1 MFNGG
6 CVRQAF
12 RHWTHWAGKGGDRKN
27 KQETQGERERGHR
40 EPGPN
45 HSTVSKTL

>member
-1 MFNGG
+1 MFKGG
-6 CVRQAF
+6 FVRQAF
-12 RHWTHWAGKGGDRKN
+12 QHWIHWAGKGRDRKN
-27 KQETQGERERGHR
+27 KQEARGERERGHG